1 MQTHNNAYFFPRTS
15 LGLWS
20 SLKRGCA
27 QRGQRILL
35 SEGTKTNAS
44 QPTQPWICSSTAF
57 AFESKTWSS
66 FSAPPCLCRKIGR
79 SAASI
84 VASVF
89 VVQPL
94 VRWAVLRSCHS
105 VEFCSLCLPQLATA
119 RSQTTSSPEP
129 SIANDAITN
138 RDARPEIFKNN
149 NTPGVRHRWVFK
161 KVF

>member
-1 MQTHNNAYFFPRTS
+1 MHTFFPRTS

-20 SLKRGCA
+20 LLKRGCA

-35 SEGTKTNAS
+35 SEGRKTNAS

-57 AFESKTWSS
+57 AFEIKTWSS

-105 VEFCSLCLPQLATA
+105 VELCSLCSSA
-119 RSQTTSSPEP
+119 RSQTTSSPSP
-129 SIANDAITN
+129 DIANDAITN
-138 RDARPEIFKNN
+138 RDAWPAFSKTI
-149 NTPGVRHRWVFK
+149 TPPGCVAVGFLK
-161 KVF
+161 SFFLKFF

>member
-1 MQTHNNAYFFPRTS
+1 MQTHNHAYFLQTS

-20 SLKRGCA
+20 SLKRGCP

-35 SEGTKTNAS
+35 SEGRKTNAS

-105 VEFCSLCLPQLATA
+105 VEFCLPQLATA

-138 RDARPEIFKNN
+138 RETHGLKFSKTITPPGCVTVGFSKKFFK
-149 NTPGVRHRWVFK
+149 V
-161 KVF
+161 